1 MEPRIRFSIPKNN
14 ANTEFSGL
22 TINFDNEVVIKEIP
36 AYQVKISKVEIKQI
50 IDSSVKKQVVAYTN
64 NLGIVTLWEGAAYDA
79 IGQWTDADVEARIK
93 ELYN

>member
-1 MEPRIRFSIPKNN
+1 MEPRIRFSRPKNN

-36 AYQVKISKVEIKQI
+36 AYQVKVSKIEIKQI
-50 IDSSVKKQVVAYTN
+50 VDSSVKKQVVAYTN